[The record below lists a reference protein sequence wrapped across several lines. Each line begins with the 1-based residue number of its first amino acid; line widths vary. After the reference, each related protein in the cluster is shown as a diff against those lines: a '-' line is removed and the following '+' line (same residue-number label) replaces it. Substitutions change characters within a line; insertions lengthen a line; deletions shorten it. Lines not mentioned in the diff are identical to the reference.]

1 MDKKKLLKLVV
12 VGDSYVGKTTLL
24 FAYTERQ
31 FRSVYSTTVFDN
43 WAMTVEI
50 DNSNYTVNL
59 FDTAGQE
66 DYVHLRCLSYP
77 NTDVFLLCFSLVDP
91 KSLDVCQTVWLPEI
105 RKYAGDN
112 VPVLLIG
119 TKEDL
124 MDSSHEKQRVTF
136 DTARRAAHEM
146 GCIKFLPCSA
156 LTHRGLKQVFDEA
169 LLVAIGVNVKEDFR
183 RPCCIML

>member
-1 MDKKKLLKLVV
+1 EKPLKLVV
-12 VGDSYVGKTTLL
+12 IGDTYVGKTTLL
-24 FAYTERQ
+24 FAYTEKE

-43 WAMTVEI
+43 WSI
-50 DNSNYTVNL
+50 TVNIEHRTYNVNI

-66 DYVHLRCLSYP
+66 DYMHLRCLSYP

-91 KSLDVCQTVWLPEI
+91 KSLDVCQTIWLPEI

-112 VPVLLIG
+112 VPVLLVG

-124 MDSSHEKQRVTF
+124 MESTDERKRVSF
-136 DTARRAAHEM
+136 EAARKAAHEM
-146 GCIKFLPCSA
+146 GCVKFLPCSA

-169 LLVAIGVNVKEDFR
+169 FLVAIGITIKDDYR
-183 RPCCIML
+183 SPCCSLF

>member
-1 MDKKKLLKLVV
+1 MRCASVLRDSLVAHLV
-12 VGDSYVGKTTLL
+12 HTAKSIR
-24 FAYTERQ
+24 ERQ
-31 FRSVYSTTVFDN
+31 WWHSRRTWSNSILLCRCEDYEDKDTV
-43 WAMTVEI
+43 
-50 DNSNYTVNL
+50 L
-59 FDTAGQE
+59 CE
-66 DYVHLRCLSYP
+66 DYVHMRCLSYP

-124 MDSSHEKQRVTF
+124 LESPAEKQRVTF
-136 DTARRAAHEM
+136 DVARKTAREM
-146 GCIKFLPCSA
+146 GCVKFLPCSA

-169 LLVAIGVNVKEDFR
+169 LLLAIGAPVKDDYR
-183 RPCCIML
+183 AKPCCSVS